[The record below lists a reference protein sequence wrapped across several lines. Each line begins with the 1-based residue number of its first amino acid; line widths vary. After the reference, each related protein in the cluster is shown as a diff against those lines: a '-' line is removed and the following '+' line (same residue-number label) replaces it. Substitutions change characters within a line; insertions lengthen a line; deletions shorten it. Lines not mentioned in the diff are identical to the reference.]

1 MQHMRPK
8 PDAWLDFS
16 DPRDYGDGT
25 VSFQLRRQDGESLA
39 ASCPI
44 SNLAHIINFFCQ
56 LARLVSKEEATE
68 LVRGG
73 SPLLVPMP
81 IDGLGIGTGPDPDQT
96 VFVAKLGG
104 FHLALSMP
112 NSKLAEFGHALAAT
126 VTTLSAATERKN

>member
-1 MQHMRPK
+1 MQHMPPK
-8 PDAWLDFS
+8 PAGLLDFS
-16 DPRDYGDGT
+16 DPRDHGDGT

-39 ASCPI
+39 VSCPI
-44 SNLAHIINFFCQ
+44 PHLANIINYFCQ
-56 LARLVSKEEATE
+56 LARLVSEEEATE

-73 SPLLVPMP
+73 SPSLVPTP

-126 VTTLSAATERKN
+126 VTALSASTERKN